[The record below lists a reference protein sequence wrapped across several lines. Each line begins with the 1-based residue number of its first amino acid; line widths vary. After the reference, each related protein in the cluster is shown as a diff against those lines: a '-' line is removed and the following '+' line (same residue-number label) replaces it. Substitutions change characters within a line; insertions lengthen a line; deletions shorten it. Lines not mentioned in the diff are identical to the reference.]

1 MNQFMRP
8 AGFLESIG
16 IGECGAFVDQ
26 EIYDLVDR
34 LPLPD
39 NAYSDE
45 DGLLWV
51 LDGLN
56 PNHNDDEKVRAC
68 TARFLIEVS
77 REIMGR
83 RPATAL
89 YMIESVYTHAPTGVI
104 EKTTTAAVK
113 AFQESGVDGFYRV
126 GAVMTY
132 LGRALSRYT
141 DLPWPADKPELFY
154 LIALAHEA
162 VEALRLDDGRQH
174 QELSRAFDKVMRD
187 VRAAQPN
194 LVNHFRPLAED
205 PQLALAAGKCT
216 PDEAARRRA
225 LGNRFFGVVM
235 ERGTNVDLLGNNT
248 RCLKNILQ
256 LIADAPA
263 RPDYIQSLS
272 SEYDK
277 HEFRETLAL
286 KLLSVIHHRSYL
298 RIDIGTE
305 TGEHLTSF
313 STLAGDAKA
322 VFQAFNS
329 GDVSTDLRAKG
340 FNHLL
345 AAVLRGCVNKDV
357 PESDL
362 DQLIDDLSAKAPL
375 EVAYEGSGQAV
386 RTMITDYVI
395 RNCPE
400 QASFLTYQD
409 RGQKFISELGV

>member
-1 MNQFMRP
+1 MNEILRP

-16 IGECGAFVDQ
+16 MGECAPFVDQ
-26 EIYDLVDR
+26 EIYELVDR
-34 LPLPD
+34 LSQQD
-39 NAYSDE
+39 GIYSDE

-56 PNHNDDEKVRAC
+56 PNHNDDEQVRAC
-68 TARFLIEVS
+68 TARFLMDVS

-89 YMIESVYTHAPTGVI
+89 YMIDSVYTHVPTGVL

-113 AFQESGVDGFYRV
+113 AFQEGGVDGFYRV
-126 GAVMTY
+126 QAVMTY
-132 LGRALSRYT
+132 LGKALARYT

-154 LIALAHEA
+154 LIAVTHEA
-162 VEALRLDDGRQH
+162 VEAMRLDDVRQH

-187 VRAAQPN
+187 VRAALPN

-205 PQLALAAGKCT
+205 PQVALAAGKCT
-216 PDEAARRRA
+216 PDESARRRA

-235 ERGTNVDLLGNNT
+235 DRGANVDLLGNNT

-256 LIADAPA
+256 LITDAPA
-263 RPDYIQSLS
+263 RSDYIQSLS
-272 SEYDK
+272 SEYDSL
-277 HEFRETLAL
+277 EYRETLAL
-286 KLLSVIHHRSYL
+286 KLLSVIQHRNYL
-298 RIDIGTE
+298 KIDIGTE
-305 TGEHLTSF
+305 AGENLASF
-313 STLAGDAKA
+313 STLAGDSKA
-322 VFQAFNS
+322 VLQAFSS
-329 GDVSTDLRAKG
+329 GQVNTDLRAKG

-345 AAVLRGCVNKDV
+345 AAVLKGCVNKDV
-357 PESDL
+357 TEADL
-362 DQLIDDLSAKAPL
+362 DQLIDDLSAKASL

-386 RTMITDYVI
+386 RTLITDYVI

-409 RGQKFISELGV
+409 RGQQFISELGV

>member
-1 MNQFMRP
+1 M
-8 AGFLESIG
+8 S
-16 IGECGAFVDQ
+16 
-26 EIYDLVDR
+26 
-34 LPLPD
+34 
-39 NAYSDE
+39 

-51 LDGLN
+51 LGGMNL
-56 PNHNDDEKVRAC
+56 NHNDEKVRAC
-68 TARFLIEVS
+68 TAIFLMEVS
-77 REIMGR
+77 KEIMSR

-89 YMIESVYTHAPTGVI
+89 YMIESVYTHVPTGVL

-113 AFQESGVDGFYRV
+113 AFQESGIEGFYRV
-126 GAVMTY
+126 VAVMTY

-141 DLPWPADKPELFY
+141 DLPWPADRPEIFY
-154 LIALAHEA
+154 LIALTHEA
-162 VEALRLDDGRQH
+162 VEAMRMDDVRQYE
-174 QELSRAFDKVMRD
+174 ELSKAFDKLMRD

-205 PQLALAAGKCT
+205 PQIALAEGKCT

-263 RPDYIQSLS
+263 RPDYIQNLS

-277 HEFRETLAL
+277 LEFRETLAL

-298 RIDIGTE
+298 RIDLGTE
-305 TGEHLTSF
+305 TGLNLASF
-313 STLAGDAKA
+313 TTLADDSKA
-322 VFQAFNS
+322 LLQAFSSVEVN
-329 GDVSTDLRAKG
+329 TDLRAKG
-340 FNHLL
+340 FDHLL
-345 AAVLRGCVNKDV
+345 AAVLKGCARKDV
-357 PESDL
+357 PESEL
-362 DQLIDDLSAKAPL
+362 DQLIADLSATASL
-375 EVAYEGSGQAV
+375 EVAYEVSVQAV

-395 RNCPE
+395 RKCPE
-400 QASFLTYQD
+400 QASFLTFQD

>member
-8 AGFLESIG
+8 GGFLESIG
-16 IGECGAFVDQ
+16 IGDCGAFVDQ

-51 LDGLN
+51 LDCLN

-104 EKTTTAAVK
+104 EKTTMAAVK

-162 VEALRLDDGRQH
+162 VEAVRLDDGRQH

-225 LGNRFFGVVM
+225 LGNRFFGIVM
-235 ERGTNVDLLGNNT
+235 DRGTNVDLLGNNT

-263 RPDYIQSLS
+263 RTDYIQSLS

-298 RIDIGTE
+298 RIDIDTE
-305 TGEHLTSF
+305 TGEHLASF

-329 GDVSTDLRAKG
+329 GDVCTDLLAKG

-357 PESDL
+357 PEADL
-362 DQLIDDLSAKAPL
+362 DQIIDDLSAKASL
-375 EVAYEGSGQAV
+375 EVAYEGSGQVV